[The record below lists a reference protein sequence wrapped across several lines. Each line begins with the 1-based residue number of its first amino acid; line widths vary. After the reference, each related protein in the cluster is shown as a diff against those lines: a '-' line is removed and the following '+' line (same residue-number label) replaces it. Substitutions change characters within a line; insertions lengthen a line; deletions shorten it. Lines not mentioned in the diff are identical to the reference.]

1 MRDQRQPDSS
11 FNHILVADDLK
22 RIVRWHYESQSAV
35 AIQRIQRGV
44 FARQMISSKREFV
57 NFQRAAGRIQRLV
70 VSWQASCHGADID
83 ALKTVRDTCARCA
96 TCRASVFVFDLQQ
109 LLCTNC
115 VTAMTKA
122 MSHQRESL
130 RTCGR
135 FLGTMIPLDLKRR
148 LDPRVASVQRWWR
161 LRAFRTVVSTCCAV
175 TGLSPLTI
183 VRKNACVG
191 FARYTCA
198 ASTIYTE
205 MVAEFK
211 LSHSLRL
218 M

>member
-1 MRDQRQPDSS
+1 
-11 FNHILVADDLK
+11 
-22 RIVRWHYESQSAV
+22 
-35 AIQRIQRGV
+35 
-44 FARQMISSKREFV
+44 MISSKREFV

-70 VSWQASCHGADID
+70 VSWQAYRAGADID

-161 LRAFRTVVSTCCAV
+161 LRAFRTVVSTCCC
-175 TGLSPLTI
+175 TCHRLPSPLTI
-183 VRKNACVG
+183 VAKTPVWALRV
-191 FARYTCA
+191 TCCLNNLHRDGRRIQ
-198 ASTIYTE
+198 TRT
-205 MVAEFK
+205 V
-211 LSHSLRL
+211 
-218 M
+218 